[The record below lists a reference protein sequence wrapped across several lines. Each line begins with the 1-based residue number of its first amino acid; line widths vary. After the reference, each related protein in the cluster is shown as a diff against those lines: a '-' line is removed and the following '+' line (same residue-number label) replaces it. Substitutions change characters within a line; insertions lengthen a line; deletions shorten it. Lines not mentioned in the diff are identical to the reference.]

1 MTLAIILFVSF
12 SCTASNPCLTARQS
26 TAQSASTSDSPAK
39 TQDSAQQGQ
48 TPPTSAPAA
57 ASPSPP
63 SQTSSPSQGQTTS
76 PSQAPSNP
84 KPSAAKRP
92 HHKKKVVD
100 VNCRIP
106 ATDTS
111 SGTSSATSTDAA
123 GTNTAAANAQTTPTN
138 CPPPKKIV
146 RQGGTS
152 EPSIQLEGGT
162 DDEAAYQK
170 NYANQILATTQHN
183 LNQLAGRQLD
193 ENQKSM
199 LNQVHDFMQ
208 QAKKAVTGGDLDR
221 ARTLAWK
228 AQLLSQ
234 ELIKPEN

>member
-1 MTLAIILFVSF
+1 
-12 SCTASNPCLTARQS
+12 
-26 TAQSASTSDSPAK
+26 
-39 TQDSAQQGQ
+39 
-48 TPPTSAPAA
+48 
-57 ASPSPP
+57 
-63 SQTSSPSQGQTTS
+63 
-76 PSQAPSNP
+76 
-84 KPSAAKRP
+84 
-92 HHKKKVVD
+92 
-100 VNCRIP
+100 
-106 ATDTS
+106 
-111 SGTSSATSTDAA
+111 
-123 GTNTAAANAQTTPTN
+123 
-138 CPPPKKIV
+138 V

-183 LNQLAGRQLD
+183 LNQLAGRQLN